1 MINYKEALFFIGKC
15 LTAHKD
21 AQNKAIVEEQL
32 KNNNI
37 DWDYLVKVSTSHYV
51 FPALYC
57 NIKSAGLL
65 HYLPKDLVEYMKYI
79 TDLNRERNL
88 QIIEEANKINTHLRV
103 HNIAPIFLKGT
114 GNLLEGLYDDIAERM
129 VGDIDILVKKE
140 ECDRVFILLLQLG
153 YYPNKIYEFYDEH
166 RHLPRIADDN
176 KLAAIEIH
184 WDMIGK
190 KSKCFNYNTI
200 QSTLIEKRGFLF
212 LSIEDQ
218 IKLTVY
224 AKFVNDEAYHLK
236 NTSLRAAYDVF
247 LLHNNL
253 TNQFEPERDLLSEE
267 LKTGLTVYSL
277 VLGRPLS
284 IPESINLT
292 RYNDFFSPITRKKKY
307 LKAYLL
313 VKHRLRIMRKAMY
326 KRSYFK
332 YVVSKIFSIKWWRL
346 KLGFSKDRAYIYPQ
360 PDDETFGSAEVY

>member
-1 MINYKEALFFIGKC
+1 MVNYKEALFFIGKC

-21 AQNKAIVEEQL
+21 AQNKTIVEEQL

-57 NIKSAGLL
+57 NLKSAGLL
-65 HYLPKDLVEYMKYI
+65 HYLPKDLVGYMKHI

-88 QIIEEANKINTHLRV
+88 QIIEEANKINAHLRT

-140 ECDRVFILLLQLG
+140 ECDRAFVLLFEFG
-153 YYPNKIYEFYDEH
+153 YTNKISEVYDDY
-166 RHLPRIADDN
+166 RHLPRITNDN
-176 KLAAIEIH
+176 KLAAVEIH

-190 KSKCFNYNTI
+190 NSKCFNYNTI

-212 LSIEDQ
+212 LSIVNQ

-253 TNQFEPERDLLSEE
+253 TNQLEPERDLLFKE
-267 LKTGLTVYSL
+267 LKTGLIVYSL

-284 IPESINLT
+284 MPESLNIT
-292 RYNDFFSPITRKKKY
+292 DYNDFFTPITRQKKY

-313 VKHRLRIMRKAMY
+313 IIHRLRIMRKAMY
-326 KRSYFK
+326 KKSYFK
-332 YVVSKIFSIKWWRL
+332 YVVSKLFSIKWWRL
-346 KLGFSKDRAYIYPQ
+346 KLGLSKNRPYISP
-360 PDDETFGSAEVY
+360 SR

>member
-1 MINYKEALFFIGKC
+1 MANYKEALFFIGKC

-21 AQNKAIVEEQL
+21 AQNKTIVEKQL

-37 DWDYLVKVSTSHYV
+37 DWDYLVRVSTSHYV

-57 NIKSAGLL
+57 NLKSAGLL
-65 HYLPKDLVEYMKYI
+65 HYLPKDLVEYMKHI
-79 TDLNRERNL
+79 TGLNRERNL
-88 QIIEEANKINTHLRV
+88 QIIEEANKINAHLRK

-140 ECDRVFILLLQLG
+140 ECDRAFTLLLELG
-153 YYPNKIYEFYDEH
+153 YTNKISEVYDEY
-166 RHLPRIADDN
+166 RHLPRITSDN
-176 KLAAIEIH
+176 KLAAVEIH
-184 WDMIGK
+184 WDIIGK
-190 KSKCFNYNTI
+190 KSRCFNYNTI

-218 IKLTVY
+218 IKLTIY

-253 TNQFEPERDLLSEE
+253 TNQFEEERDLLSAE
-267 LKTGLTVYSL
+267 LKTGLTVYSI
-277 VLGRPLS
+277 VLGTSLS
-284 IPESINLT
+284 IPESVNLA
-292 RYNDFFSPITRKKKY
+292 RYDDFFSPITRKKKY

-313 VKHRLRIMRKAMY
+313 GIHRLRIMKKAMY
-326 KRSYFK
+326 KKSYFK

-346 KLGFSKDRAYIYPQ
+346 KLGFSKDTSYTLPH
-360 PDDETFGSAEVY
+360 PDDESFGSAGVY

>member
-1 MINYKEALFFIGKC
+1 MANYKEELFFIGKC

-21 AQNKAIVEEQL
+21 AQNKTIVEKRL
-32 KNNNI
+32 KNNNM

-57 NIKSAGLL
+57 NLKSAGLL

-79 TDLNRERNL
+79 ADLNRERNL
-88 QIIEEANKINTHLRV
+88 QIIEEANKINTHLRT
-103 HNIAPIFLKGT
+103 HNIVPIFLKGT

-140 ECDRVFILLLQLG
+140 ECDRAFILLSELG
-153 YYPNKIYEFYDEH
+153 YINKISEVYDEY
-166 RHLPRIADDN
+166 RHLPRITDDN
-176 KLAAIEIH
+176 KLAAVEIH
-184 WDMIGK
+184 WGMISK
-190 KSKCFNYNTI
+190 QSKCFNYNTI
-200 QSTLIEKRGFLF
+200 QTTLIEKRGFHF
-212 LSIEDQ
+212 LSIENQ

-253 TNQFEPERDLLSEE
+253 TDQLEPERDSLFKE

-284 IPESINLT
+284 VSGSINIAH
-292 RYNDFFSPITRKKKY
+292 YDDFFSPITRQKKY
-307 LKAYLL
+307 LKVYLSGI
-313 VKHRLRIMRKAMY
+313 HRLKVMRKAMY
-326 KRSYFK
+326 KKSYFK

-346 KLGFSKDRAYIYPQ
+346 KLGFRKERPYLPHPA
-360 PDDETFGSAEVY
+360 DESFG